1 LFQPTEQ
8 NQTCRAIFFLYPNFR
23 PKKIGGRGFNL
34 TSYVWGVACELR
46 EALKGL
52 IEENQSE

>member
-1 LFQPTEQ
+1 MKLKDETKWT
-8 NQTCRAIFFLYPNFR
+8 NRNFR
-23 PKKIGGRGFNL
+23 PKKIGGKGFNL

-52 IEENQSE
+52 IEEIEN